1 MMKKPKESN
10 PDPTT
15 LFLLR
20 QLIGRANPVFFLA
33 KSESRE
39 SFTNILKGLN
49 PTGAGKL
56 YAEPSQLEAAFR
68 VACRRCELEPERY
81 RYYLGSVEL
90 PQHVFPV
97 HEQSTDQGYI
107 IPLAIHPADTWQVSD
122 AFVTFA
128 ESSQTD
134 PNDNLLALLGQ
145 VEDAWE
151 RASGVILPVR
161 WSCAYSLRLSCPVH
175 FELFEGKSLQLP
187 LLIALLRVLAG
198 SSARTFEDQ
207 YFPLGSGPVF
217 ATGTVEPD
225 GRFGWVQNLKAKLN
239 GFLREMG
246 AGRIAVLT
254 SEQRHELAIS
264 CPDLLEQVQIIQA
277 DTLTELLDCASIKK
291 GLHTLCRR
299 YNPLSNE
306 LLLDRM
312 IHLAHRI
319 EFREMHRLANWALSH
334 VKGPCHRFQFSCHAA
349 LQYFHQGRFLQGRQH
364 LQLGM
369 QLFDANTELFGVDDW
384 ARLLT
389 VMGVLAIDAYD
400 ASTAAELTDRLGHYP
415 LAHLSGQQRLRVFG
429 TLCQLHRHFGNHES
443 SIEAGRKAVS
453 LADAI
458 HAHDADRT
466 RNYLA
471 HALIDLHREN
481 PSGSVHLLEEARELV
496 DTSQRISSSRT
507 GTTARLIH
515 LGFCSH
521 LHAEIARLAD
531 QPFEPGE
538 PCWQGTWGHPWMFT
552 LLSCARNPRNNPS
565 LRRRCLDRLLEH
577 SAEALHQH
585 GQTSLFGLLHA
596 VYQCYAAI
604 SRGEDSTLA
613 QQAVIDWGKM
623 LAAQGFFGWQQ
634 HLAAFLESEISPEDA
649 EALCNAIRYN

>member
-1 MMKKPKESN
+1 MMKALPESN

-20 QLIGRANPVFFLA
+20 QLIGHANPVFFLG

-39 SFTNILKGLN
+39 SFTTILKALN
-49 PTGAGKL
+49 PTGTGKL
-56 YAEPSQLEAAFR
+56 HAEPSRLEAAFR
-68 VACRRCELEPERY
+68 IGCRRCGLEPERY
-81 RYYLGSVEL
+81 RYYLANVEL

-97 HEQSTDQGYI
+97 HEQSTDQGYV
-107 IPLAIHPADTWQVSD
+107 IPLAINPADTWQVSD
-122 AFVTFA
+122 AFGTFA
-128 ESSQTD
+128 ESGRTD
-134 PNDNLLALLGQ
+134 PTDNLLALLGQ

-151 RASGVILPVR
+151 RANGVILPVR

-175 FELFEGKSLQLP
+175 FELFEGRSLQMP
-187 LLIALLRVLAG
+187 LLIALLRVLAS
-198 SSARTFEDQ
+198 SSARLLEDQ
-207 YFPLGSGPVF
+207 ELPLGPGPVF

-246 AGRIAVLT
+246 AGRAAVLT
-254 SEQRHELAIS
+254 SAQRRELTFS
-264 CPDLLEQVQIIQA
+264 CPELLEQVQIIPA
-277 DTLTELLDCASIKK
+277 DTLTELLGCAPIEK
-291 GLHTLCRR
+291 GLRTLCKR
-299 YNPLSNE
+299 YDPLSNE
-306 LLLDRM
+306 LLLNRM
-312 IHLAHRI
+312 THLAHRI
-319 EFREMHRLANWALSH
+319 EFREMHRLAIWALSN

-364 LQLGM
+364 LQLAI
-369 QLFDANTELFGVDDW
+369 QLFDAHTDLFGVDDW

-389 VMGVLAIDAYD
+389 VMGVLAIDAHD
-400 ASTAAELTDRLGHYP
+400 ASTAAEITGRLEHYP
-415 LAHLSGQQRLRVFG
+415 LAYLSGQQRLRVLG
-429 TLCQLHRHFGNHES
+429 TLCQLHRHFGNHEP
-443 SIEAGRKAVS
+443 SIEAGREAVS

-481 PSGSVHLLEEARELV
+481 RNVSGHLLEEARHLV
-496 DTSQRISSSRT
+496 DTSQRIGSSRT
-507 GTTARLIH
+507 NSTARLIH

-538 PCWQGTWGHPWMFT
+538 PCWQGAWAHPWMFT
-552 LLSCARNPRNNPS
+552 LLSCARNPRNDPS
-565 LRRRCLDRLLEH
+565 LRRHCLDSLLEH
-577 SAEALHQH
+577 SAEALQQH

-604 SRGEDSTLA
+604 SRGEDSTSA
-613 QQAVIDWGKM
+613 RQAVIDWCIT
-623 LAAQGFFGWQQ
+623 LAAAGFSGWQQ
-634 HLAAFLESEISPEDA
+634 HLAAFLESEISPEGA